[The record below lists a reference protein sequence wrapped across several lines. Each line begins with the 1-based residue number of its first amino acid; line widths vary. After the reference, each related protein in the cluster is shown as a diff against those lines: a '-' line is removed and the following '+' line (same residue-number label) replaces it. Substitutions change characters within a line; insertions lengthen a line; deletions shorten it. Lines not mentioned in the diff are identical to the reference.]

1 VLKDVMPSL
10 NEGERRSQFA
20 LMSRYFADN
29 L

>member
-1 VLKDVMPSL
+1 MPSL

>member
-1 VLKDVMPSL
+1 MPSL
-10 NEGERRSQFA
+10 NEGERRSQFV